1 MWGNMHD
8 MDDGAPMMLSCPE
21 LLILH
26 VGIESDFSLL
36 SLLDDFNGTA
46 I

>member
-1 MWGNMHD
+1 

-21 LLILH
+21 LLISH

-36 SLLDDFNGTA
+36 SPGLGDFNGTA